1 MALSWIGIDA
11 EGTMSVNPR
20 AASNVLEPL
29 GEQEPLNL
37 VAVFGAARQGK
48 SFLMNCLMGREGTFR
63 ISNAR
68 DPCTEGIDISRTT
81 LPLASFAA
89 LSFITTRADH
99 SYDDEHDDDP
109 RGGDGGGGGAPAEP
123 RVAFVDAEGQGDRD
137 VNYDAR
143 LASPVL
149 LSSRVVLFNWK
160 DALQR
165 DRIIQALGVVV
176 KAAAN
181 IDVGSDTDG
190 DGARGGGN
198 GARGGARKFGH
209 LHIVFR
215 DWTFEVAR
223 ARRVASRFARCTFLA
238 SRS

>member
-89 LSFITTRADH
+89 LSGVGARADH
-99 SYDDEHDDDP
+99 YQNDDVPH
-109 RGGDGGGGGAPAEP
+109 GGGGLALAGP

-149 LSSRVVLFNWK
+149 VSSRVVIFNWK

-181 IDVGSDTDG
+181 VDVGSGTDG
-190 DGARGGGN
+190 GGARGGG
-198 GARGGARKFGH
+198 GGGGGARKFGH